1 MSRKQVLRVVPMLFL
16 LSPVGA
22 ACDRQRPLAE
32 AQITPQTG
40 IVSEGQSREPEDQI
54 KLARQYFEADTKCR
68 GLLKQEKWK
77 EAEAACLAE
86 TRLAERFADQ
96 RELEKMGA
104 YENVGVSLAG
114 QKRYAEAITYYTRAL
129 EISRPRL
136 TDANAEVG
144 QLYGRIAL
152 SYHAMRDLD
161 KAREFYRKAAQT
173 YQIAYAGINEEE
185 VVEEGLKIKRG
196 YLKILKSILEF
207 HLIAAEQAGAAAE
220 VEEIKQQL
228 AALPK

>member
-1 MSRKQVLRVVPMLFL
+1 MSLNRWLIAVPILFVLSASGVTCAQRRR
-16 LSPVGA
+16 A
-22 ACDRQRPLAE
+22 AEVQIAPQ
-32 AQITPQTG
+32 AQ
-40 IVSEGQSREPEDQI
+40 IVSEKQREPVDQI
-54 KLARQYFEADTKCR
+54 ELARQYSEVDKKCR

-77 EAEAACLAE
+77 EAEVACLAE
-86 TRLAERFADQ
+86 TRLADRFADQ

-104 YENVGVSLAG
+104 YENVGAALTG

-152 SYHAMRDLD
+152 AYHMMRDLD
-161 KAREFYRKAAQT
+161 KAREFYLKATNT
-173 YQIAYAGINEEE
+173 YQTAYAGINEEG
-185 VVEEGLKIKRG
+185 VVEEGLEMKRG
-196 YLKILKSILEF
+196 YLKTLKSILEF
-207 HLIAAEQAGAAAE
+207 HLIAAEQAGATAE
-220 VEEIKQQL
+220 ADAIKQQI